1 MESLR
6 CEIAEQHNSYLQNRN
21 QEMYTQIMELKKE
34 TPHNQK
40 LQQENQDLKKKFDN
54 SLLEKGE
61 EISRLKDCWFSYS
74 NT

>member
-61 EISRLKDCWFSYS
+61 EISRLKDC
-74 NT
+74 

>member
-54 SLLEKGE
+54 ETL
-61 EISRLKDCWFSYS
+61 
-74 NT
+74 